1 MLRTRLVTSLL
12 VIPVVVAAIWFG
24 EPWFTILI
32 VVLALRAVVEFYR
45 LAAATGVSALP
56 YFGMALTVLFV
67 VSRNPDVVAW
77 LEQQFD
83 VTPVMPLLLT
93 VTVALP
99 LAWLVLRRRAGQ
111 TFTGWAWT
119 VAGILYTGWL
129 LSHLVALRALEPDP
143 VGRNWVLFVVLG
155 TFASDTAAFL
165 VGSRFGRRRL
175 APEISPNK
183 TWEGAIAGLAGAAAL
198 GLFFAAETV
207 FGTDNPLHISGLALW
222 QGGLLGVLVS
232 VFGQVG
238 DLAESLLKRNAAA
251 KDSGGVFPGH
261 GGVLDRI
268 DSIVF
273 AGIVVYYVVVWAIR

>member
-1 MLRTRLVTSLL
+1 
-12 VIPVVVAAIWFG
+12 
-24 EPWFTILI
+24 
-32 VVLALRAVVEFYR
+32 
-45 LAAATGVSALP
+45 
-56 YFGMALTVLFV
+56 MAPL
-67 VSRNPDVVAW
+67 
-77 LEQQFD
+77 
-83 VTPVMPLLLT
+83 MPLLLT
-93 VTVALP
+93 LAVALP
-99 LAWLVLRRRAGQ
+99 MAWLVLRRRAGQ

-119 VAGILYTGWL
+119 VAGVLYTGWL
-129 LSHLVALRALEPDP
+129 LGHLVSLRALED
-143 VGRNWVLFVVLG
+143 GQAWVLFVVLA

-165 VGSRFGRRRL
+165 FGSRFGRHRL

-183 TWEGAIAGLAGAAAL
+183 TWEGAIAGLAGAAAA
-198 GLFFAAETV
+198 GLLFTAATV
-207 FGTDNPLHISGLALW
+207 FTGDNPLYIDGLAIW
-222 QGGLLGVLVS
+222 QAVLLGMIVS

>member
-1 MLRTRLVTSLL
+1 MLRTRLVTSLFA
-12 VIPVVVAAIWFG
+12 IPVVVAAAWFG

-32 VVLALRAVVEFYR
+32 AVFALLAVTELYR
-45 LAAATGVSALP
+45 LASATGASPLP
-56 YFGMALTVLFV
+56 YFGMAFTILFV
-67 VSRNPDVVAW
+67 VSRNPDIVAW
-77 LEQQFD
+77 LEPRFD
-83 VTPVMPLLLT
+83 IAPMMPLLLT
-93 VTVALP
+93 LTVALP
-99 LAWLVLRRRAGQ
+99 MAWLVLRRRAGQ

-129 LSHLVALRALEPDP
+129 LSHLVALRALPD
-143 VGRNWVLFVVLG
+143 GRSWVLLVLLG

-165 VGSRFGRRRL
+165 VGSRFGRRQL

-198 GLFFAAETV
+198 GLLFATETV
-207 FGTDNPLHISGLALW
+207 FGADNPLHISGLALW
-222 QGGLLGVLVS
+222 QAALLGLVIS

-251 KDSGGVFPGH
+251 KDSGDVFPGH

-273 AGIVVYYVVVWAIR
+273 AGIVVYYLVVWTIR

>member
-1 MLRTRLVTSLL
+1 MLRRRLVTSL
-12 VIPVVVAAIWFG
+12 VATPVVVAAFWFG

-32 VVLALRAVVEFYR
+32 AVIALLAVIEFYR
-45 LAAATGVSALP
+45 LAAATGASPLP
-56 YFGMALTVLFV
+56 YFGMVFTILFV
-67 VSRNPDVVAW
+67 VGRNPSVVGW
-77 LEQQFD
+77 LEPYVD
-83 VTPVMPLLLT
+83 IAPVMPLLLT
-93 VTVALP
+93 LAVALP
-99 LAWLVLRRRAGQ
+99 MAWLVLRRRAGR

-129 LSHLVALRALEPDP
+129 LGHLVALRALPD
-143 VGRNWVLFVVLG
+143 GRSWVLFVLLA

-183 TWEGAIAGLAGAAAL
+183 TWEGAIAGLAGAAGL

-207 FGTDNPLHISGLALW
+207 FTAANPLYIPGLDLW
-222 QGGLLGVLVS
+222 QAALLGLVAS

-238 DLAESLLKRNAAA
+238 DLAESLLKRNAEA

-261 GGVLDRI
+261 GGALDRI
-268 DSIVF
+268 DSLVF